1 MIRINLRLIRMNRFK
16 ADMRSSNGLVG
27 GYHKIILVLF
37 LVRKS
42 GRSLG
47 ILYSKESDSLLFS
60 LARMAYYSG
69 YMFLLRGILRIL
81 LFLILV
87 FF

>member
-1 MIRINLRLIRMNRFK
+1 MGWW
-16 ADMRSSNGLVG
+16 D

-60 LARMAYYSG
+60 LARMA
-69 YMFLLRGILRIL
+69 
-81 LFLILV
+81 
-87 FF
+87 